1 MFAVVYVPYGVGCDE
16 HGIAIRVKKPE
27 KTIHIDR
34 DGQHGASAKPG
45 ELSPENWLREE
56 EEYEN
61 FFEAW
66 TKACEINTEKQETT
80 CLVFS
85 TVTKQLHFPTDMLP
99 GYPYNE
105 FENLEE

>member
-16 HGIAIRVKKPE
+16 HGIAIKIKKF
-27 KTIHIDR
+27 KDIGKDR
-34 DGQHGASAKPG
+34 GEPPVKPG
-45 ELSPENWLREE
+45 ELVPENWLREE